1 MKKQTINKSI
11 MALVLATSATATATP
26 SPSAPI
32 AGLNQVKSDTLKDA
46 STLYKLAVPAR
57 YKDDKDGF
65 IDGSIYLRLYKSKL
79 KPRDLNL
86 VTAEYEGYFYFEGK
100 DHTIELGGEDGN
112 IILDLANVP
121 AHNESHRPKVYN
133 MHGCNSTMTS
143 CDPMAMQFKVFKDG
157 SIHLQ
162 GNFTN
167 DVEVNVN
174 GTWFNKI
181 YNGQL
186 EKQVEK

>member
-1 MKKQTINKSI
+1 MKKQTVNKSI
-11 MALVLATSATATATP
+11 MALVLATSAAATATP
-26 SPSAPI
+26 SAQI
-32 AGLNQVKSDTLKDA
+32 AGVNQVKTDTLKDA

-57 YKDDKDGF
+57 YNNDKKGF
-65 IDGSIYLRLYKSKL
+65 IEGSIYLRLYKSKL

-100 DHTIELGGEDGN
+100 DNTVVLGGEDGN

-121 AHNESHRPKVYN
+121 THNEIYLPKVYN

-157 SIHLQ
+157 TIHLQ

-167 DVEVNVN
+167 DIEVNVN

-181 YNGQL
+181 YNGLL
-186 EKQVEK
+186 EKQDEK